1 MGMAYGEKLARLRA
15 DRGLSYAEVAARVG
29 CSGPHVRRLE
39 KQGANASTL
48 ISLGIARLFAVPLD
62 WLADDAQGWP
72 PPTSDRQ
79 RAAELVE
86 RALTGGGLAG
96 ELTDAERDLLAAFRS
111 MTPEQRSRAL
121 GYVIG
126 MRAGGSEAAA
136 DLGAELGEAVDQTR
150 DERGGT
156 GQRSQRAGGQRG

>member
-1 MGMAYGEKLARLRA
+1 MTIGEKLHRLRA
-15 DRGLSYAEVAARVG
+15 RAGDSYAKVGRVVSRSTNAIRDVEAGRTAQPSIQFAA
-29 CSGPHVRRLE
+29 
-39 KQGANASTL
+39 
-48 ISLGIARLFAVPLD
+48 GIARHYGVPLD

-72 PPTSDRQ
+72 PPLSEKDK
-79 RAAELVE
+79 AVELVE
-86 RALTGGGLAG
+86 RALAGGGLAG

-156 GQRSQRAGGQRG
+156 GRRSQRAGGERG